1 MEFHGSPL
9 FKLCT
14 QASKANDIIYLSKNC
29 IAVLE
34 KSCLLFPKSSKN
46 LGEKQNFGCRL
57 FPFLCEFE
65 YYLLEMLSFIG
76 FHSLDIPQFSG
87 FDPKVGD
94 LRV

>member
-1 MEFHGSPL
+1 MEFHVSSL

-14 QASKANDIIYLSKNC
+14 QASKANDIIYLSKNFT
-29 IAVLE
+29 AVLK

-46 LGEKQNFGCRL
+46 LGEKQNFGCSL
-57 FPFLCEFE
+57 FPFVCELE

-76 FHSLDIPQFSG
+76 FHYLDILQFSG
-87 FDPKVGD
+87 FDPKLGD